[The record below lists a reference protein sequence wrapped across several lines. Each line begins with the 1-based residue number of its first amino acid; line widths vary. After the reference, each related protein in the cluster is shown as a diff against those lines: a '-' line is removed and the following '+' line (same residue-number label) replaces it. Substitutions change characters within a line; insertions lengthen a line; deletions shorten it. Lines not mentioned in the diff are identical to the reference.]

1 MFRGAV
7 RHRNNSGFNW
17 GCVERLER
25 QYLAETQTITLQ
37 PQLNF
42 ALLKQQLYTYL
53 ARDNHPPHSQ
63 ESPTAP
69 QIWRCTRSLWPIGR
83 FARSKPYV
91 LLAACAE
98 CERQLLIFWLQE
110 LEFLADNDLITP
122 AQLSTILNQ
131 LPSETATGRGGIR
144 NSSPAPVAAM
154 NNLNVNGNGRQNET
168 LNEKASFYGNQS
180 NPSPA
185 PPAYPVAPAPPT
197 APPLT
202 YATALYAYNA
212 SDPGDLALQAN
223 DRVAVTEYMNAE
235 WWKGR
240 NERTKQEGIFPRNYV
255 KVEEKITEP
264 PAPTNYGNM
273 PLDVSNGAAEPSK
286 AGKGQEMG
294 KKFGK
299 KLGNAAVFG
308 AGATIGSNI
317 VNSIF

>member
-1 MFRGAV
+1 
-7 RHRNNSGFNW
+7 
-17 GCVERLER
+17 
-25 QYLAETQTITLQ
+25 
-37 PQLNF
+37 
-42 ALLKQQLYTYL
+42 
-53 ARDNHPPHSQ
+53 
-63 ESPTAP
+63 
-69 QIWRCTRSLWPIGR
+69 
-83 FARSKPYV
+83 
-91 LLAACAE
+91 
-98 CERQLLIFWLQE
+98 
-110 LEFLADNDLITP
+110 
-122 AQLSTILNQ
+122 
-131 LPSETATGRGGIR
+131 
-144 NSSPAPVAAM
+144 M
-154 NNLNVNGNGRQNET
+154 NNMNLNGNGRQNGNG
-168 LNEKASFYGNQS
+168 NEKAGFYGETTS
-180 NPSPA
+180 SPA

-202 YATALYAYNA
+202 YATALYAYAA
-212 SDPGDLALQAN
+212 SDAGDLALQAN

-273 PLDVSNGAAEPSK
+273 PLDVSNGAGSAEPAK